1 MAVVVVV
8 VVAAVD
14 VVVRQQEQAPLPR
27 VLLPVAR
34 RPAVRVLPGPG
45 LGLRLADA
53 AVRAEVAA
61 AVGVVAVLQLRFLLR
76 LPSPLWTFGSRVAWI
91 CRRGVG

>member
-1 MAVVVVV
+1 MALV
-8 VVAAVD
+8 VVAVVAVD
-14 VVVRQQEQAPLPR
+14 VVVRQQEQAQEPLPQ

-34 RPAVRVLPGPG
+34 RPAVRVLPG
-45 LGLRLADA
+45 LGPAVLA
-53 AVRAEVAA
+53 AEVAA

-76 LPSPLWTFGSRVAWI
+76 LPSRLWTFGSRVAWI